1 MISHIAGIPIY
12 LSIPLIIC
20 CFMCLYRIYKGPTS
34 ADRIVAID
42 ILGILVISF
51 CAFASVY
58 YGRRFLMDIALSWAF
73 LGFIGT
79 LALAKYLEG
88 KNFDE

>member
-1 MISHIAGIPIY
+1 MS
-12 LSIPLIIC
+12 LSGVPLIFSVILFIC
-20 CFMCLYRIYKGPTS
+20 CFLCLYRILKGPSS

-42 ILGILVISF
+42 ILGILVIGF
-51 CAFASVY
+51 CAFATVFS
-58 YGRRFLMDIALSWAF
+58 GRRFLIDIAISWAI

>member
-1 MISHIAGIPIY
+1 MSLSGMPLY
-12 LSIPLIIC
+12 LSIPLFIC
-20 CFMCLYRIYKGPTS
+20 CFLCLYRIVRGPSS

-42 ILGILVISF
+42 ILGILVIGF
-51 CAFASVY
+51 CAFATVFV
-58 YGRRFLMDIALSWAF
+58 GRRFLMDIAISWAI

>member
-1 MISHIAGIPIY
+1 MTLSGIPVAMSVT
-12 LSIPLIIC
+12 LLVC
-20 CFMCLYRIYKGPTS
+20 CVLCLWRILRGPYS

-42 ILGILVISF
+42 IFGILVISF
-51 CAFASVY
+51 CVLMAHYTRSP
-58 YGRRFLMDIALSWAF
+58 FLMDIAVSWAI

-79 LALAKYLEG
+79 LALAKYLGG